1 MRIFNIWWGCLWWFC
16 MYIVYCSTVT
26 IIIIIIITT
35 MPVIDSVGYKLKKPI
50 IQIIALH
57 RLHFISH
64 YKSSSPT
71 TLFKSN
77 CKRLSREQHAHDHIY
92 TYMRIHSPF
101 FMIQIVVVKRLM
113 SSYIA
118 VQGALGAPKRPLVSS
133 MYFAG
138 KSKTGKHWVRFIM
151 HPISFIIKFSEIF
164 R

>member
-1 MRIFNIWWGCLWWFC
+1 MVILTSTPIIGKDWQCWWEFLTFDGGCLWWFC
-16 MYIVYCSTVT
+16 MYIIYCSTVT

-35 MPVIDSVGYKLKKPI
+35 IPVIDSVGYKLKKPI

-77 CKRLSREQHAHDHIY
+77 CKRLSREEHAHDHIY
-92 TYMRIHSPF
+92 TYMRIHSLF

-138 KSKTGKHWVRFIM
+138 KSKTGKH
-151 HPISFIIKFSEIF
+151 
-164 R
+164 